1 MSGLGPGSNL
11 GSYVRSRVSGWGYHS
26 SLEYYKVKGLSKE
39 ELETCGELV
48 LMPSERIQAIP
59 DRSTTDIAKKP
70 RGRGTSPFNKNIKFD
85 SEGQFD
91 DGYYEQT
98 NEAIHFRLEYEMR
111 KMKQTCN
118 FPILDEGLNVISE
131 GLDIL
136 KNLAHDMNEELDR
149 QVSLIDEID
158 TKVDKASRQ
167 LASDIKNNNVKLK
180 KNINKVWSSS
190 SFCIDIILIRIL
202 LGIAAYLYNLVS
214 AIGAVMLSKVS
225 CFLGQIVKLLAFVY
239 CVVCSVAD
247 KMEAVIVTTPLGS
260 LDASSEDQ
268 ELDIN
273 RM

>member
-1 MSGLGPGSNL
+1 MKFFNM
-11 GSYVRSRVSGWGYHS
+11 
-26 SLEYYKVKGLSKE
+26 KVKGLSKE

-48 LMPSERIQAIP
+48 LMPSERIQTIP
-59 DRSTTDIAKKP
+59 DRSTTDTTKKP
-70 RGRGTSPFNKNIKFD
+70 RGRGTSSFNKNIKFD

-98 NEAIHFRLEYEMR
+98 DEAIHFRLEYEMR
-111 KMKQTCN
+111 KMKQ
-118 FPILDEGLNVISE
+118 DEGLNVISE

-190 SFCIDIILIRIL
+190 SFCIDIILICIL
-202 LGIAAYLYNLVS
+202 LGIAAYLYNFVISSL
-214 AIGAVMLSKVS
+214 M
-225 CFLGQIVKLLAFVY
+225 IVKLLAFVY

-260 LDASSEDQ
+260 SDASSEDQ